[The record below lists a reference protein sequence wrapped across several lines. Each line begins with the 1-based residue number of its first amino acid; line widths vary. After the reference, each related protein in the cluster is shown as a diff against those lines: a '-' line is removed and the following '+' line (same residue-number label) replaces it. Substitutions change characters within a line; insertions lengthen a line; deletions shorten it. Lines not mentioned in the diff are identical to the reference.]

1 MIPESDRALGDS
13 TADPMERSITPDSP
27 LFIVLN
33 TGSGRRDAK
42 ETEATIRSVLE
53 QAGRRYDLTSV
64 SAPQEL
70 PSIAKRAVELAQL
83 QQGAVVAAG
92 GDGTLNAVVQ
102 VVLNSGCPFGVLPQ
116 GTFNYFSR
124 AHSIP
129 SDTAAATQMLLDAT
143 VRPVQV
149 GLLNGHAFLV
159 NASLGLY
166 PKLLEERETFKQQF
180 GRSRFISLCAGI
192 ITLLRGHRQL
202 VLSLEHEGHSCR
214 LRTPT
219 LFVGNNSLQLE
230 QIGIPQASIV
240 EQGQLIALAARS
252 VNTLALFGLLYRGA
266 LGKLGDAENVVSFAF
281 ERLTVRPHRR
291 RRLKVAMD
299 GEVSWLKTPLVFQ
312 VAPRPLPLL
321 VPARIPIALPAE
333 TDGDA
338 T

>member
-1 MIPESDRALGDS
+1 
-13 TADPMERSITPDSP
+13 MERSINPESP

-33 TGSGRRDAK
+33 TGSGKHDAK
-42 ETEATIRSVLE
+42 ATEATIRGVLE
-53 QAGRRYDLTSV
+53 QAGRRYDLASV
-64 SAPQEL
+64 DAPRQL
-70 PSIAKRAVELAQL
+70 PAIAKRAVELARR

-124 AHSIP
+124 THGIP
-129 SDTAAATQMLLDAT
+129 SDTALATQMLLDAT

-180 GRSRFISLCAGI
+180 GRSRFVSLCAGVV
-192 ITLLRGHRQL
+192 TLLREHRQL
-202 VLSLEHEGHSCR
+202 VLSLEHEGHSR
-214 LRTPT
+214 LLRTPT
-219 LFVGNNSLQLE
+219 LLVGNNALQLE
-230 QIGIPQASIV
+230 QMGIPQASTV
-240 EQGQLIALAARS
+240 QQGQLVALAARS
-252 VNTLALFGLLYRGA
+252 VGTLALFGLLYRGA
-266 LGKLGDAENVVSFAF
+266 LGQLGNTENVVSFAF
-281 ERLTVRPHRR
+281 ERLTVRPYRR

-299 GEVSWLKTPLVFQ
+299 GEVSWLKTPVIFQ

-321 VPARIPIALPAE
+321 VPARIPVASPAE
-333 TDGDA
+333 SHEDA
-338 T
+338 A